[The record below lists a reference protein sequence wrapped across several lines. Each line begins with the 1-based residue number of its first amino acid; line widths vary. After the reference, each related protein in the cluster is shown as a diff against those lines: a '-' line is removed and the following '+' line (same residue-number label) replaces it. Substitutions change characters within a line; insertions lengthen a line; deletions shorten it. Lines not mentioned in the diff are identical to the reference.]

1 MPMLYVIYIKYVYIR
16 CMTLQYMTVG
26 EEWVDIHE
34 TQCNIKHRYCD
45 SHICAHGG
53 PWQSI
58 MALYPDPEVVTEY
71 V

>member
-1 MPMLYVIYIKYVYIR
+1 
-16 CMTLQYMTVG
+16 MTLQYMTVG

-34 TQCNIKHRYCD
+34 TQCNIKHLYCD